1 MHPTRATRLAS
12 TALRFGINPT
22 PITGMNPLQPAL
34 KAILPPLALYR
45 RVLRAHRRHLPSELR
60 VLGDGYVKNEFRAH
74 QNVEN
79 PAQVVSCFPAV
90 IFSVKGDTGGDMR
103 RGTRG

>member
-12 TALRFGINPT
+12 TALRLSTGPT
-22 PITGMNPLQPAL
+22 PITGTNPLKPAL
-34 KAILPPLALYR
+34 RAILPPLALYR

-74 QNVEN
+74 REVEN
-79 PAQVVSCFPAV
+79 PAQVVSSSPAV
-90 IFSVKGDTGGDMR
+90 IVGKGILE
-103 RGTRG
+103 GT

>member
-12 TALRFGINPT
+12 TALRLGINPA
-22 PITGMNPLQPAL
+22 PITGTNLLQPAL

-74 QNVEN
+74 QKVEN
-79 PAQVVSCFPAV
+79 PAQVVSFFPAD
-90 IFSVKGDTGGDMR
+90 ILL
-103 RGTRG
+103 

>member
-1 MHPTRATRLAS
+1 MHPTSATRLAS
-12 TALRFGINPT
+12 TALRLGINQT
-22 PITGMNPLQPAL
+22 PITGTNPLKPAL

-74 QNVEN
+74 QKVEN
-79 PAQVVSCFPAV
+79 PAQVVSSCLLT
-90 IFSVKGDTGGDMR
+90 FS
-103 RGTRG
+103 